1 MESETLDAVDL
12 GLLHA
17 LQVDGRAPFSRIARV
32 LSVSD
37 RTVARRFARLAA
49 TGAVRITGVTDSGR
63 TGGAEWVVRLRIR
76 PHRADDLALALAA
89 RPDTAWVTVLSSG
102 AEIVC
107 VFRTAAAE
115 SAPLAALA
123 RHSDILGVDA
133 QRLVRHLTRGRWRGR
148 TSALDADQVAALRP
162 AQPVPS
168 GPVVLGDLD
177 RRMLPRLAA
186 DGRVAYPNLA
196 GALGW
201 SESAVRRRLDELRR
215 ARVLGFDV
223 EVDAALLGYS
233 FQCVLWLTVA
243 PRHLAAAGAAL
254 IEDPEIAFAGAI
266 TGPHNIIAVAVC
278 RDADAVFDYVVDRV
292 GALPGVTR
300 LDTAAVTRY
309 AKRAA
314 PALTPR

>member
-1 MESETLDAVDL
+1 MESATLDAVDL

-17 LQVDGRAPFSRIARV
+17 LQVDGRAPFSRIAQV

-49 TGAVRITGVTDSGR
+49 TGAVRVTGVTDSGR
-63 TGGAEWVVRLRIR
+63 TGGAEWVVRLRVR
-76 PHRADDLALALAA
+76 PHRADDLALALSA

-115 SAPLAALA
+115 SAPLSALA

-133 QRLVRHLTRGRWRGR
+133 QRLVRHLTRQRWRGR

-162 AQPVPS
+162 AQPAQS
-168 GPVVLGDLD
+168 APVALGDLD

-186 DGRVAYPNLA
+186 DGRVAYPSLA

-223 EVDAALLGYS
+223 EVDAALFGYG

-243 PRHLAAAGAAL
+243 PRHLTAVGAAL

-314 PALTPR
+314 PALIPR

>member
-1 MESETLDAVDL
+1 MESETFDAVDL

-49 TGAVRITGVTDSGR
+49 TGAVRVTGVTDSGR
-63 TGGAEWVVRLRIR
+63 IGGAEWVVRLRIR
-76 PHRADDLALALAA
+76 PHRADELAQALAA

-115 SAPLAALA
+115 SAPLSALA

-133 QRLVRHLTRGRWRGR
+133 QRMVRHLTRRRWRGR
-148 TSALDADQVAALRP
+148 TSALDDDQVAALRP
-162 AQPVPS
+162 AQPVAS
-168 GPVVLGDLD
+168 ATVALGDLD

-186 DGRVAYPNLA
+186 DGRIGYPSLA

-243 PRHLAAAGAAL
+243 PQHLAAVGAAL

-314 PALTPR
+314 PALIPR

>member
-1 MESETLDAVDL
+1 MESETFDAVDL

-49 TGAVRITGVTDSGR
+49 TGAVRVTGVTDSGR
-63 TGGAEWVVRLRIR
+63 IGGAEWVVRLRIR
-76 PHRADDLALALAA
+76 PHRADELARALAA

-115 SAPLAALA
+115 SAPLSALA

-133 QRLVRHLTRGRWRGR
+133 QRMVRHLTRRRWRGR
-148 TSALDADQVAALRP
+148 TSALDDDQVAALRP
-162 AQPVPS
+162 AQPVATV
-168 GPVVLGDLD
+168 PVALGDLD

-186 DGRVAYPNLA
+186 DGRIGYPNLA

-215 ARVLGFDV
+215 AGVLGFDV

-243 PRHLAAAGAAL
+243 PQHLAAVGAAL

-314 PALTPR
+314 PALIPR

>member
-1 MESETLDAVDL
+1 MESEAFDAVDL

-49 TGAVRITGVTDSGR
+49 TGAVRVTGVTDSGR
-63 TGGAEWVVRLRIR
+63 IGGAEWVVRLRVR
-76 PHRADDLALALAA
+76 PHRADELAHALAA

-115 SAPLAALA
+115 SAPLSALA

-133 QRLVRHLTRGRWRGR
+133 QRMVRHLTRRRWSGR
-148 TSALDADQVAALRP
+148 TSALDDDQVAALRP
-162 AQPVPS
+162 AQPVAS
-168 GPVVLGDLD
+168 APVALGDLD

-186 DGRVAYPNLA
+186 DGRIGYPNLA

-243 PRHLAAAGAAL
+243 PHHLATVGAAL
-254 IEDPEIAFAGAI
+254 IESPEIAFAGAI

-300 LDTAAVTRY
+300 LDTAAVARY

-314 PALTPR
+314 PALIPR